1 MCDYDHPS
9 VFDPH
14 FYLNNWP
21 DLEHHGLHTKE
32 AAAQHWCDHGVDEGR
47 QATATFHTKQYLGI
61 YCYSNGCCRV
71 MSNILLANYPD
82 LQEVFGN
89 DYRAVVLHYLYNG
102 LLEGRDGYTI
112 GGGQGRWTI
121 RSAPVSGSAIY
132 LSSSERTAGAIDSLV
147 WRDREF
153 LNSWDHGRQL
163 QMAITVQNHGE
174 CWNPTEAGGRS
185 DGIDFETK
193 SNLTFIL

>member
-1 MCDYDHPS
+1 M
-9 VFDPH
+9 
-14 FYLNNWP
+14 
-21 DLEHHGLHTKE
+21 
-32 AAAQHWCDHGVDEGR
+32 
-47 QATATFHTKQYLGI
+47 
-61 YCYSNGCCRV
+61 
-71 MSNILLANYPD
+71 ILIENYPD
-82 LQEVFGN
+82 LQDVFGN
-89 DYRAVVLHYLYNG
+89 DYRAVVLHYLTNG
-102 LLEGRDGYTI
+102 IMEGRDGYTL

-121 RSAPVSGSAIY
+121 RSPPVTGSPIY

-163 QMAITVQNHGE
+163 QMAITVQDHGE

-193 SNLTFIL
+193 SNLTNIM